1 MPIVAAQGQVEL
13 EDDGGTAVARARG
26 TCGGDGLGFE
36 SGRGIRQGDAGV
48 TRVLH
53 QMRLAMRRELTAH
66 QSKMLKKATL
76 EKF

>member
-48 TRVLH
+48 TSDETRNARGADGTSIKDAEKGNFGKVL
-53 QMRLAMRRELTAH
+53 
-66 QSKMLKKATL
+66 KC
-76 EKF
+76 